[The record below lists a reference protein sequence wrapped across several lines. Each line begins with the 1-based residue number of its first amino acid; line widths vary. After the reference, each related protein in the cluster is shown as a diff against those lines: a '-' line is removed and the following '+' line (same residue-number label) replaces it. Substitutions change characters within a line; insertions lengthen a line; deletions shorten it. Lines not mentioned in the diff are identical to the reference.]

1 MHFTDDSG
9 LVHEGFVEVAAL
21 TSGSKVEGV
30 AVLEERNGQ
39 TAAQL
44 ARKTSHVEVAPL
56 IDAQV

>member
-30 AVLEERNGQ
+30 AVLEERNGR
-39 TAAQL
+39 TAARWPG
-44 ARKTSHVEVAPL
+44 RKATL
-56 IDAQV
+56 KLRL